1 MRYLKP
7 FSLPL
12 GLLVAVLLLQL
23 HVKSI
28 RSEDVA
34 GVYEAPSLDQF
45 REVLNLQSMSDEPS
59 EQDAPLISEKEL
71 LVQLTPLLA
80 SRSVENVAKF
90 LKNDAIS
97 LPQRLVL
104 LDEII
109 SNMAYGFSVDDAVQL
124 ILDVAN
130 GYAAGTAEQDQI
142 FSVLLKHENLLQ
154 KTSPLYI
161 AIKNDYSHTYL
172 PLVTWAI
179 KNAATNEQAKKD
191 LLELKKRAL
200 LHAVD
205 LGDAEILEKIHKY
218 TAQGI
223 TKDEATDLVWHI
235 AITAKHPELLAKLKE
250 YGADMNQARGKTT
263 PLIEAVERE
272 YQDVITKLIEQRVN
286 LDAIA
291 DPEFGTALQR
301 AIAKRDVAIEEL
313 LRRAGARE

>member
-12 GLLVAVLLLQL
+12 CLLVVVLLLQL

-28 RSEDVA
+28 HSEDMA
-34 GVYEAPSLDQF
+34 GGYEAPSLDQF
-45 REVLNLQSMSDEPS
+45 RQGLNLQEVPDEAVQ
-59 EQDAPLISEKEL
+59 QDSTLISEKEL

-80 SRSVENVAKF
+80 SRSVENVASF
-90 LKNDAIS
+90 LKNDAIN

-109 SNMAYGFSVDDAVQL
+109 SNMAYGFSIEDAIQL

-130 GYAAGTAEQDQI
+130 NYAPGSAEQEQL
-142 FSVLLKHENLLQ
+142 FGVLLKHEDLL
-154 KTSPLYI
+154 KRTSPLFI
-161 AIKNDYSHTYL
+161 AIANDYTHTYM
-172 PLVTWAI
+172 PLLAWSI
-179 KNAATNEQAKKD
+179 KNAATNPEAKKD
-191 LLELKKRAL
+191 LLELKMRAL

-205 LGDAEILEKIHKY
+205 SGEAQILDKIHKN

-223 TKDEATDLVWHI
+223 TQDEATALVWHI
-235 AITAKHPELLAKLKE
+235 AETATHPELLAKLKE
-250 YGADMNQARGKTT
+250 YGADMNQAKGKAT
-263 PLIEAVERE
+263 PLIEAVERG
-272 YQDVITKLIEQRVN
+272 YQDVVAAFIEQRVN
-286 LDAIA
+286 LDALA

-301 AIAKRDVAIEEL
+301 AIAQRNVPLEEL